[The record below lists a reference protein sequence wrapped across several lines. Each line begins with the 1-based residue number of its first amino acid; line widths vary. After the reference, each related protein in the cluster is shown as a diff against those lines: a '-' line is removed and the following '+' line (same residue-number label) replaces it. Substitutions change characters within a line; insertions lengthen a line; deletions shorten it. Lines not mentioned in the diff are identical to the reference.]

1 MKKQTKTRKMR
12 KTHKN
17 KTRYKT
23 RYKLRNKTKKHTP
36 NMVTV
41 NCSPKNNAELNEY
54 TCYTDKA
61 LFKLR
66 DLWNARHPDVKITTN
81 NAKEIHAKLSQ
92 LLSDV
97 CNKESCWLKQKSDF
111 GELTSETSD
120 IFAPDSPAEWKA
132 NPNEWLSSID
142 IIKVMKQYEKAYK
155 CFEFIGPSPV
165 DFDTRKMY
173 GECVWNELCKFNIQ
187 EQIKSGKTK
196 IGIIFNTDPHDKPG
210 QHWISMFIN
219 IKKQNIFF
227 FDSTGDR
234 APKEVKVLIDR
245 IIQQGNNLNPP
256 IHFKYDDSA
265 GVKHQKGNTECG
277 VYSLYFIVHMLE
289 DKTTNHYLKT
299 HLLPDKHINK
309 FRKVYFN

>member
-1 MKKQTKTRKMR
+1 M
-12 KTHKN
+12 
-17 KTRYKT
+17 
-23 RYKLRNKTKKHTP
+23 
-36 NMVTV
+36 
-41 NCSPKNNAELNEY
+41 
-54 TCYTDKA
+54 
-61 LFKLR
+61 
-66 DLWNARHPDVKITTN
+66 RHPDVKITTN
-81 NAKEIHAKLSQ
+81 NAKEIHAQLSR
-92 LLSDV
+92 LLSNV

-111 GELTSETSD
+111 GELSKETSD
-120 IFAPDSPAEWKA
+120 VFAPDSPPEWKS
-132 NPNEWLSSID
+132 NPNEWLSSVD
-142 IIKVMKQYEKAYK
+142 IINVMKQYEKAYK

-196 IGIIFNTDPHDKPG
+196 IGVIFNTDPHDKPG
-210 QHWISMFIN
+210 QHWISLFIN

-227 FDSTGDR
+227 FDSTGDK
-234 APKEVKVLIDR
+234 APKEVTVLINR

-256 IHFKYDDSA
+256 IHFNYDDSA
-265 GVKHQKGNTECG
+265 GVKHQTGNTECG

-309 FRKVYFN
+309 FRNVYFN